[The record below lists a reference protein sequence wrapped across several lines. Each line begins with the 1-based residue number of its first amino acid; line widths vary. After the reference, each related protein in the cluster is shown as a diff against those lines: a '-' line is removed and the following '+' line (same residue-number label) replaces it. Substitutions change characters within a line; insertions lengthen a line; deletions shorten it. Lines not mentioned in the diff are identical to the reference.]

1 MTSYR
6 TLVNRAL
13 KKVMPKEISRKG
25 MRQVYSSDT
34 LVIRQRRGRHG
45 GWMYADYKD
54 VATGRW
60 VRNVRIRTGDYRRF
74 VEYME
79 SHPVPKGLADR
90 SGANFRTVMKD
101 NVTVRAVSYINKGIG
116 ILKAK
121 MANGM
126 RDDILGEEWYDVL
139 ADAISRGDRRT
150 VEDMVEEWYKAHS
163 DEEIEDF
170 FEYDDDDLA
179 IFEGYL

>member
-1 MTSYR
+1 MASYR
-6 TLVNRAL
+6 SLANRAL
-13 KKVMPKEISRKG
+13 KRIMPKEVSRKG
-25 MRQVYSSDT
+25 MVRVYSSDT

-45 GWMYADYKD
+45 GWMYVDYKD
-54 VATGRW
+54 VASGRW
-60 VRNVRIRTGDYRRF
+60 IRNVRIRTGDYRRF
-74 VEYME
+74 MEYRA
-79 SHPVPKGLADR
+79 SHPVPKGLSDV

-101 NVTVRAVSYINKGIG
+101 NPAVKAVSQMNKGIG

-121 MANGM
+121 RANGTK
-126 RDDILGEEWYDVL
+126 DDVLGEDWYDEL
-139 ADAISRGDRRT
+139 WNAIEKGDTRR
-150 VEDMVEEWYKAHS
+150 VDEMVEEWYKVHS